1 MPTAELQVATRDAL
15 SSTAPALRGGARV
28 STPPRSNALWTWL
41 RVLFGLALLAWLITR
56 VDPAEY
62 AELWRSG
69 DRTSLGLGLGAL
81 FLAFPVLQ
89 ALRLHPLVARYTQSV
104 RSTFV
109 VFMVGA
115 FFNIMLPSNV
125 GGDAVRLVY
134 LKRMR
139 AQNWGGPF
147 AMLMLHRAT
156 AMGVLLL
163 AAGLHAALNAQRFA
177 AMVAGVAFDAGW
189 TQRLSGGVVLA
200 GVLGLALLAT
210 LAWFAARRVRVKALA
225 WLRRFA
231 RECWDAIRELGW
243 PAFGATL
250 ALTALFHFVRMLA
263 FYLLIRA
270 SGQQIALF
278 DLLPVLAA
286 TALAGVVPLTV
297 GGLGLMEG
305 ALSVSLT
312 LFGVAETAAIAAAIA
327 NRAVLLVSAA
337 IGGVVYVV
345 SGGRR

>member
-1 MPTAELQVATRDAL
+1 M
-15 SSTAPALRGGARV
+15 
-28 STPPRSNALWTWL
+28 
-41 RVLFGLALLAWLITR
+41 RVLFGLALLAWLVSR

-62 AELWRSG
+62 VELWRSG
-69 DRTSLGLGLGAL
+69 DRALLGMGLAAL

-115 FFNIMLPSNV
+115 FFNMMLPSNV

-147 AMLMLHRAT
+147 AMLMLHRAS
-156 AMGVLLL
+156 AMAVLLL
-163 AAGLHAALNAQRFA
+163 AAGLHALLNAERFA
-177 AMVAGVAFDAGW
+177 RVVAGVTVDAHW
-189 TQRLSGGVVLA
+189 AQRLSPAVLMTGA
-200 GVLGLALLAT
+200 IGLLLIGALGWWLSG
-210 LAWFAARRVRVKALA
+210 RVRLKAVQ

-231 RECWDAIRELGW
+231 RECVEAVRELGW
-243 PAFGATL
+243 PAFSATL

-263 FYLLIRA
+263 FYWLISA

-305 ALSVSLT
+305 ALSVTLT

-345 SGGRR
+345 SGGSRHTSARSDERSSA